1 MKKIIIFLIILICA
15 SFSMIFG
22 ASTKLKNAEQPVA
35 NPITIKLSSKPIGP
49 LEGEIIDING
59 SQLKYMGAIVI
70 DGSHPAFGGFS
81 DLIVSDNR
89 DSFLTI
95 TDMGFWLRGKL
106 LYSKKG
112 HLIGVSPEGDLGQLL
127 NLKGETF
134 SIKYNADA
142 EALTRAPG
150 SGYLVAYE
158 RVHRINHYNSG
169 KELDLSG
176 SPTQVSTP
184 HGMDKLPNNGGV
196 ESLLLLPDGRLL
208 VIAEGDE
215 NFESNS
221 FAAVKNDGEWINLEY
236 ERVPDFRPTSAA
248 NLPNGKILTLERSY
262 TGPGSLQ
269 IRLCVINNISL
280 KSGSKII
287 PKELLRIPDSLPL
300 DNYEG
305 LDIVTTKNGGT
316 FIYIISDD
324 NFSPL
329 QKTILMMFEL
339 KN

>member
-1 MKKIIIFLIILICA
+1 
-15 SFSMIFG
+15 MIFG
-22 ASTKLKNAEQPVA
+22 PSTKLKNAEQPVT
-35 NPITIKLSSKPIGP
+35 NPIKIKLSSKPIGP
-49 LEGEIIDING
+49 LEDEIIDLNG

-70 DGSHPAFGGFS
+70 DGTHPAFGGFS

-112 HLIGVSPEGDLGQLL
+112 QLIGVSPDANLGQLL

-134 SIKYNADA
+134 AIKYNADA
-142 EALTRAPG
+142 EALSRAPG

-176 SPTQVSTP
+176 SPTKISAPQE
-184 HGMDKLPNNGGV
+184 MDKLPNNGGI

-208 VIAEGDE
+208 TIAEGDT
-215 NFESNS
+215 NFDSNS
-221 FAAVKNDGEWINLEY
+221 FAAVKNDENWINLEY

-248 NLPNGKILTLERSY
+248 NLPSGNILTLERSY
-262 TGPGSLQ
+262 TGPRSLQ
-269 IRLCVINNISL
+269 IRLCKINNPSL
-280 KSGSKII
+280 KSGSTLI
-287 PKELLRIPDSLPL
+287 PEELLRIPESLPL

-305 LDIVTTKNGGT
+305 LDTITDENDRT

-329 QKTILMMFEL
+329 QQTILMMFEL

>member
-1 MKKIIIFLIILICA
+1 MKKITIFLTILICV
-15 SFSMIFG
+15 SFLMIFG

-35 NPITIKLSSKPIGP
+35 NPIEIKLSSKPIGP
-49 LEGEIIDING
+49 LEGEIVDLNV
-59 SQLKYMGAIVI
+59 SQLKYMGAIII
-70 DGSHPAFGGFS
+70 DGTHPAFGGFS
-81 DLIVSDNR
+81 DLIVSDSR

-112 HLIGVSPEGDLGQLL
+112 QLIGVSTEAELGQLL

-134 SIKYNADA
+134 AIKYNADA
-142 EALTRAPG
+142 EALSRAPG

-176 SPTQVSTP
+176 PPTKVSLP
-184 HGMDKLPNNGGV
+184 QGMDKLSNNGGI
-196 ESLLLLPDGRLL
+196 ESLLLLPNDRLL
-208 VIAEGDE
+208 AIAEGD
-215 NFESNS
+215 NIFGSNS
-221 FAAVKNDGEWINLEY
+221 FAAIKNDGNWINLEY

-248 NLPNGKILTLERSY
+248 NLPNRNILTLERSY

-269 IRLCVINNISL
+269 IRLCVINNPPL
-280 KSGSKII
+280 KSGSKLI
-287 PKELLRIPDSLPL
+287 PKELLRIPKSLPL
-300 DNYEG
+300 DNFEG
-305 LDIVTTKNGGT
+305 LDTVTNEDGRT

-329 QKTILMMFEL
+329 QQTILMMFEL
-339 KN
+339 KK